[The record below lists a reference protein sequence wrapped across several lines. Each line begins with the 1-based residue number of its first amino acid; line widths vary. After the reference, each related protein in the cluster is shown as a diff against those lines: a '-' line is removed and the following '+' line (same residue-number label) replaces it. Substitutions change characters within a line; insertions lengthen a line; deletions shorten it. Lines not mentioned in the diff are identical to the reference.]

1 MPQKRYLMTP
11 GPTPVPPAVLAA
23 MSLPIVHHRTPGFR
37 AMFGK
42 LLASLQEIYR
52 TAGDVLLYTASGTGG
67 MDAAVSNTCSPG
79 DRVLVVSAGN
89 FGERWL
95 SIAGAYGCDVQEL
108 RYPWGEVPSP
118 EDVGA
123 KLEEIGGAHAV
134 FLTHSETSTGVVLD
148 LQETAARIRPSGAL
162 VVVDAISSLGA
173 IPCDTDAWGLDVV
186 VSGSQKAL
194 MTPPGLALISVSPA
208 ALEAST
214 NATSPRF
221 YFDWAAT
228 LESQHEDPPVNPF
241 TPAIPAVLGLDV
253 AVSLLLEEGLEAV
266 FERHI
271 RLGRAARAGVKALG
285 LELFSP
291 DDDTSA
297 VVTAVRMPAEIDAG
311 EVIADLFTRFGI
323 TMEGGRKELTG
334 KIVRIGHVGYVD
346 VFDVTTQLAALE
358 LVLSEAG
365 ADIERGLAVTA
376 ALEAFEGVRV

>member
-23 MSLPIVHHRTPGFR
+23 MSLPIVHHRTPAFR
-37 AMFGK
+37 VMFEQ
-42 LLASLQEIYR
+42 LLASLRQVYR
-52 TAGDVLLYTASGTGG
+52 TASDVLLFTASGTGG
-67 MDAAVSNTCSPG
+67 MDSAVSNTCSPG

-118 EDVGA
+118 DDVAA
-123 KLEEIGGAHAV
+123 KLAEIGGAHAV
-134 FLTHSETSTGVVLD
+134 FLTHSETSTGVVID
-148 LQETAARIRPSGAL
+148 LQETAARIRPAGAL
-162 VVVDAISSLGA
+162 IVVDAISSLGA
-173 IPCDTDAWGLDVV
+173 VPCDTDAWGLDVV

-194 MTPPGLALISVSPA
+194 MTPPGLALASVSPA
-208 ALEAST
+208 AFEAST
-214 NATSPRF
+214 HATSPRF

-266 FERHI
+266 FERHV

-311 EVIADLFTRFGI
+311 DVIAELFTRFGI

-334 KIVRIGHVGYVD
+334 KIVRIGHVGYID

-358 LVLSEAG
+358 LVLAEAG
-365 ADIERGLAVTA
+365 ADIERGMAVTA

>member
-42 LLASLQEIYR
+42 LLAALQEIYR

>member
-134 FLTHSETSTGVVLD
+134 FLTHSETSTGVVID

-358 LVLSEAG
+358 LVLGEAG

>member
-52 TAGDVLLYTASGTGG
+52 TAGDVLLFTASGTGG

-118 EDVGA
+118 EDVSA

-134 FLTHSETSTGVVLD
+134 FLTHSETSTGVVID
-148 LQETAARIRPSGAL
+148 LQETAARIRSSGAL

-173 IPCDTDAWGLDVV
+173 IPCETDAWGLDVV

-194 MTPPGLALISVSPA
+194 MTPPGLALASVSAA

-311 EVIADLFTRFGI
+311 EVIADLSTRFGI

>member
-1 MPQKRYLMTP
+1 
-11 GPTPVPPAVLAA
+11 
-23 MSLPIVHHRTPGFR
+23 
-37 AMFGK
+37 
-42 LLASLQEIYR
+42 
-52 TAGDVLLYTASGTGG
+52 
-67 MDAAVSNTCSPG
+67 
-79 DRVLVVSAGN
+79 
-89 FGERWL
+89 
-95 SIAGAYGCDVQEL
+95 
-108 RYPWGEVPSP
+108 
-118 EDVGA
+118 
-123 KLEEIGGAHAV
+123 
-134 FLTHSETSTGVVLD
+134 
-148 LQETAARIRPSGAL
+148 
-162 VVVDAISSLGA
+162 
-173 IPCDTDAWGLDVV
+173 
-186 VSGSQKAL
+186 

-208 ALEAST
+208 AVEAST

-346 VFDVTTQLAALE
+346 VFDVTIQLAALE

>member
-52 TAGDVLLYTASGTGG
+52 TAGDVLLFTASGTGG

-118 EDVGA
+118 EDVSA

-134 FLTHSETSTGVVLD
+134 FLTHSETSTGVVID

-173 IPCDTDAWGLDVV
+173 IPCETDAWGLDVV

-194 MTPPGLALISVSPA
+194 MTPPGLALASVSAA

-311 EVIADLFTRFGI
+311 EVIADLSTRFGI